1 MEKWFEFVR
10 KSCIV
15 LALIFVFNIPFL
27 LITMSELSK
36 RIADI
41 SFLVFIVGA
50 TIQAIMMYKYKK
62 ENGEDT

>member
-1 MEKWFEFVR
+1 MEKWFEVIR
-10 KSCIV
+10 KACII
-15 LALIFVFNIPFL
+15 LALIFIFNIPFL
-27 LITMSELSK
+27 LSTMSELSK